1 MNIEK
6 ITDNKNTL
14 KIDTKDDTQTIF
26 SLLKTFLNENGDVE
40 VSGVF
45 KNHHLQDNTS
55 FFLKTKKANALDV
68 LKKELKKIKKDLN
81 SLKLK

>member
-26 SLLKTFLNENGDVE
+26 SLLKTFLNENKDVE

-55 FFLKTKKANALDV
+55 FF
-68 LKKELKKIKKDLN
+68 
-81 SLKLK
+81 